1 MEASMPH
8 DPGSD
13 AERDALA
20 HLTDAVVDLLERLR
34 ATSAADERATLGAAF
49 AARIDG
55 LRADLQRRHELT
67 DRDAETTLT
76 SALTYVSEL
85 GRAATSCK

>member
-1 MEASMPH
+1 MEASMSH
-8 DPGSD
+8 DPGPD

-20 HLTDAVVDLLERLR
+20 HLTDAVVDLLERLH
-34 ATSAADERATLGAAF
+34 ATSAADERAALGAAF

-67 DRDAETTLT
+67 DRDATAVIAR
-76 SALTYVSEL
+76 ALAHVEEL
-85 GRAATSCK
+85 GQAVSGRP